1 MEEILR
7 ITSLLS
13 MYRIVLLFFMIVS
26 ISNMTCS
33 TPLDDY
39 VNKPDPAFAWKLI
52 QTYPSST
59 YTVYVL
65 NMTSQHWFD
74 GIIKTIFLIRIIVF
88 FSFVLITINLVALY
102 DYHRTENTQTFK
114 NCFLAY

>member
-1 MEEILR
+1 
-7 ITSLLS
+7 
-13 MYRIVLLFFMIVS
+13 MIVS
-26 ISNMTCS
+26 ISNMTFS

-65 NMTSQHWFD
+65 NMTSQQWFD
-74 GIIKTIFLIRIIVF
+74 GIIEQTKTIFLIKILAF

-102 DYHRTENTQTFK
+102 GSHRTENTQTSK
-114 NCFLAY
+114 NGFLTY